1 MNARITHRY
10 KFFTHAQVYQLGR
23 FSPSFARLRRRKCLL
38 LLDSNHVI
46 YSGPCRILLL
56 RDFRIL
62 YGMCLSHFWYVRN
75 LLDFVC
81 KIRYFNS
88 LVNAYKGCM
97 FFLKIAVV
105 NRSALANL
113 LLLSSMRPHPLP
125 PRRHRD
131 WLRLRALY
139 WLSHDR
145 DAPTDSS
152 CRGKFEK
159 AEFRIIFLHN
169 FLT

>member
-1 MNARITHRY
+1 MHGLHTDISSLHTL
-10 KFFTHAQVYQLGR
+10 KFINSVVFPLLSLDCDEESER
-23 FSPSFARLRRRKCLL
+23 CLL

-81 KIRYFNS
+81 KIKYFNS

-105 NRSALANL
+105 NRSVSLIC
-113 LLLSSMRPHPLP
+113 LSSPLWD
-125 PRRHRD
+125 RIRS
-131 WLRLRALY
+131 LRAAIEIGCVY
-139 WLSHDR
+139 VLSIG
-145 DAPTDSS
+145 
-152 CRGKFEK
+152 CRMIATRLPIHHAAGNSK
-159 AEFRIIFLHN
+159 RRNLG
-169 FLT
+169 